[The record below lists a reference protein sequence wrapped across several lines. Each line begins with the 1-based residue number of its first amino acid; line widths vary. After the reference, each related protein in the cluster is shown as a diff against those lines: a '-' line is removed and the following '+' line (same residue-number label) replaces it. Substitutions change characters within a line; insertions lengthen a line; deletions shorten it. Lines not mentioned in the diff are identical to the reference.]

1 MKYYET
7 HYEEY
12 LSSIDKYDL
21 HPELQPIVQSLPSN
35 ISQIENIIIYGP
47 SGVGKYTQVL
57 NIIRKYSQSELKY
70 DKRITIQTEK
80 QEYIYRISD
89 IHFEIDM
96 SLLGCNSKL
105 LWNEIFMQI
114 IDIIS
119 VKQEKVGIILC
130 KNFHL
135 IHTELLEIFYSY
147 MQQYNSIHS
156 HIKIRFFLM
165 TEQLSFIPTNIVN
178 ACHIL
183 RIKRPC
189 KNTYLHYFKTLKNV
203 EAEEAGQLLNS
214 VDVGSIL
221 NIKEIRSFPLITS
234 VNSIPKDVF
243 NTICDNI
250 IDEML
255 SPQQIEFTS
264 FRDSLYDIL
273 TYNLDMAECLWYI
286 LTHFIEK
293 GALQEN
299 DISDIIVRTYSFLK
313 YYNNNY
319 RPIYHLESII
329 FYIINR
335 LHSYDEV

>member
-21 HPELQPIVQSLPSN
+21 HPELQPIVKSLPPK
-35 ISQIENIIIYGP
+35 ISQMENMIIYGP

-105 LWNEIFMQI
+105 LWNEIFMQV

-156 HIKIRFFLM
+156 HIKIKFFLM

-189 KNTYLHYFKTLKNV
+189 KDTYLHYLKTLKNV

-214 VDVGSIL
+214 VDVDSIL
-221 NIKEIRSFPLITS
+221 NIKEVRSFPFITS
-234 VNSIPKDVF
+234 VNNIPKDVF
-243 NTICDNI
+243 NTICDNVI
-250 IDEML
+250 GEML

-286 LTHFIEK
+286 LTHFIERGDLREK
-293 GALQEN
+293 

>member
-21 HPELQPIVQSLPSN
+21 HPELQPIVQSLPPKIN
-35 ISQIENIIIYGP
+35 QMENMIIYGP

-105 LWNEIFMQI
+105 LWNEIFMQV

-156 HIKIRFFLM
+156 HIKIKFFLM

-189 KNTYLHYFKTLKNV
+189 KDTYLHYLKTLKNV

-214 VDVGSIL
+214 VDVDSIL
-221 NIKEIRSFPLITS
+221 NIKEVRSFPFITS
-234 VNSIPKDVF
+234 VNNIPKDVF
-243 NTICDNI
+243 NTICDNVI
-250 IDEML
+250 GEML

-286 LTHFIEK
+286 LTHFIERGDLREK
-293 GALQEN
+293 